1 MNFLGLWPGGWANE
15 RLMTMFYAL
24 TLFYGVTW
32 TVKGTSWW
40 QLKQRSDTAPALSVD
55 CLACYGELFNWI
67 FLITIC
73 EEGEREWQSSWTM
86 NAIRTVYR
94 QNKRITSMRDCLTR
108 MRKEGGFLCI
118 WFLQLRTLMIHME
131 NTKAIDQM
139 LMLVFIAIELIDNVS
154 RVSNESPFSSC
165 SKAVHPW
172 DRSQPLSG
180 ILQLL
185 PLV

>member
-1 MNFLGLWPGGWANE
+1 MSPQGEHIKNWNWCQKYQAHPTPWPEAKKFQMIFLGLWPGGWANQ

-24 TLFYGVTW
+24 TPFYGVTW

-40 QLKQRSDTAPALSVD
+40 QLKQRSDTAPALSVE

-94 QNKRITSMRDCLTR
+94 RTR
-108 MRKEGGFLCI
+108 GLPQREIASPGWEKKEDSSASDFFNWEPWWSTWKI
-118 WFLQLRTLMIHME
+118 PKQLIR
-131 NTKAIDQM
+131 
-139 LMLVFIAIELIDNVS
+139 
-154 RVSNESPFSSC
+154 C
-165 SKAVHPW
+165 W
-172 DRSQPLSG
+172 C
-180 ILQLL
+180 
-185 PLV
+185 

>member
-1 MNFLGLWPGGWANE
+1 MSPQGEHIKNWNWCQKYQAHPTPWPEAKKFQMIFLGLWPGGWANQ

-94 QNKRITSMRDCLTR
+94 QNKRITSKRDCLTR

-131 NTKAIDQM
+131 LPKQ
-139 LMLVFIAIELIDNVS
+139 LI
-154 RVSNESPFSSC
+154 RC
-165 SKAVHPW
+165 W
-172 DRSQPLSG
+172 C
-180 ILQLL
+180 
-185 PLV
+185 